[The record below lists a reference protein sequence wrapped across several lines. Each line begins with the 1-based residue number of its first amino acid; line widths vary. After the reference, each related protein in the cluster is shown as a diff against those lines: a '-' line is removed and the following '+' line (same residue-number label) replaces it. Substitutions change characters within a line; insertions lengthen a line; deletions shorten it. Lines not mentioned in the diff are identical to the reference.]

1 MLVVVGGS
9 GRKVGKTTVV
19 VNLIRALPEAR
30 WLALKISGH
39 AHGSAGW
46 KLTREESAAPDTD
59 TGRFLAAGAAEA
71 WWLRAGRG
79 RLAEAVPELRS
90 LFARAANVIVE
101 SNSILDWFEPD
112 LYVFVSGARRKPGAR
127 ARMQR
132 ADAVVTAPDYG
143 CAELIRMVRERLVGA
158 REENH

>member
-9 GRKVGKTTVV
+9 GRKAGKTTVA
-19 VNLIRALPEAR
+19 VNLIRALPGAR

-39 AHGSAGW
+39 AHGVAGW
-46 KLTREESAAPDTD
+46 ELTREESAVPDTD

-71 WWLRAGRG
+71 WWLRAARG

-112 LYVFVSGARRKPGAR
+112 LYVFVSGARSKPGVR
-127 ARMQR
+127 TRMQR
-132 ADAVVTAPDYG
+132 ADVVVTPPDYG
-143 CAELIRMVRERLVGA
+143 CAELIRKVAEGLISA
-158 REENH
+158 REEKP